1 MCTSGFHD
9 STCKSC
15 EGDRWCESGS
25 NLEKTCDHVREPTTP
40 PRLSQ
45 RSGGVIY
52 LPADLPVGTR
62 RRRRPLTTASPHNSF
77 ATGGALYSSPADAAD
92 ERRRTPGIDDE
103 LGPLLMADVL
113 KLPGRR
119 DRLPHPP
126 FAAATRRDKNDVLH
140 SPR

>member
-52 LPADLPVGTR
+52 SPADLPVGTR
-62 RRRRPLTTASPHNSF
+62 RRRRPLETDGVAAHLHRPPTT
-77 ATGGALYSSPADAAD
+77 GWW
-92 ERRRTPGIDDE
+92 
-103 LGPLLMADVL
+103 
-113 KLPGRR
+113 
-119 DRLPHPP
+119 
-126 FAAATRRDKNDVLH
+126 ATRRGRTAS
-140 SPR
+140 SPPSPDE